1 MVKEEKIVLYT
12 DGGSRGNP
20 GPAAVGVFIETL
32 NKKYGEYIGET
43 TNNDAEYQALIFG
56 LKKIKSLIG
65 KQKAK
70 KTQIQCYLDSEL
82 IVKQLRHEYKISDT
96 FMQQLF
102 IQVWNLM
109 LDFEEVSFEHVYRE
123 KNTIADS
130 LVNQALD
137 SELKQG
143 ILI

>member
-1 MVKEEKIVLYT
+1 MPEEEKIVLFT

-20 GPAAVGVFIETL
+20 GPAGIGVYIETL

-70 KTQIQCYLDSEL
+70 RTQVQCYLDSEL
-82 IVKQLRHEYKISDT
+82 IVKQLHHEYKVEHES
-96 FMQQLF
+96 MQKLF
-102 IQVWNLM
+102 FQVWNSM
-109 LDFEEVSFEHVYRE
+109 LDFKEVKFSHVVRE

-137 SELKQG
+137 KKLRQG
-143 ILI
+143 TLM